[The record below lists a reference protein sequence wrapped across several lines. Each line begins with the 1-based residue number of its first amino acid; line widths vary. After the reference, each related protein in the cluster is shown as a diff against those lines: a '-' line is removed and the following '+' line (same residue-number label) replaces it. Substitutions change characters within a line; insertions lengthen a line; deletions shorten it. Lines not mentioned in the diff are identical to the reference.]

1 MFQNFL
7 PNDLVITDNKSQIL
21 AYFNEKK
28 DFINIRL
35 MTLQEF
41 KNSYFGTYD
50 ERAIYYLMNKYGYKY
65 EVAKLYLD
73 NIYFLNDLKIEL
85 QEQNLIIYEPL
96 FKESIKRI
104 VVMTNFVDKYILKEI
119 EKYDYIIL
127 NEKTKMVYYPI
138 VKEYENREDEVT
150 GVALNILE
158 LLKTIDITKIFL
170 VVPDNAYYLVIKRIF
185 KLFNLPINLDN
196 KKNIYGLKRIQ
207 NFIHI
212 LKETKSVEEAVK
224 VLNQDEIYNE
234 VINIC
239 NKYSFKSI
247 DDTIINMIIEE
258 LKKFNLDNYKI
269 NNAINVVNIRDI
281 NEDNYYFVL
290 GFNQGMIPKIYKD
303 EDFFS
308 DQKKSQLGILTSI
321 EKNILEKEEVINK
334 ITSNPHVFLSY
345 MQKNDN
351 QVLLKSSLIEDL
363 NLQVVKGEKEDFHY
377 SNLFNKLV
385 LAKKLDSFIKFNKK
399 EDNLSVLYGNYKD
412 IPYLTYDNSYK
423 PLSKDLFSKYF
434 PNLYLSYTSL
444 DSFYRC
450 SFRYYL
456 AYILNV
462 NKFEETFM
470 TFVGN
475 LFHYILS
482 KAFLESFNFEQE
494 FNNFVNNK
502 TFKAKENFF
511 LIKLKQ
517 ELSEVI
523 EIIKKQNSYS
533 SLNNFLY
540 EQKVEVTPLNYPNV
554 RFTGII
560 DKLAYLEENGQTY
573 LAIIDYKTGN
583 VASDLNNLIYGID
596 MQLPIYLYLSDYL
609 KINNPVIVGFYLQKV
624 ISNKLNF
631 QVGKSYSLEKEK
643 LYKLNGFST
652 DKEDILAKLDYDYQD
667 SKVVKG
673 LKKST
678 NGFYNYS
685 KILNNT
691 NLIEIKKIVE
701 QKISYAIQ
709 KIERADFKINPKKI
723 GLNFKGCE
731 FCSFKDICYK
741 KEEDII
747 SLPER
752 DYHDFLGG
760 DDDASLD

>member
-127 NEKTKMVYYPI
+127 NEKSKMVYYPI

-170 VVPDNAYYLVIKRIF
+170 IVPDNAYYLVIKRIF

-377 SNLFNKLV
+377 SDLFNKLV

-456 AYILNV
+456 AYILKV

-494 FNNFVNNK
+494 FNNFVNSK

-517 ELSEVI
+517 ELSDVI

-540 EQKVEVTPLNYPNV
+540 EQKVEVTPLNYHNV